1 MNARQKDNYKK
12 SPETLMKAILSMK
25 KKLEADEKRFQG
37 EPLML
42 WVEMGDGHVVP
53 RANPFV
59 QEYRAMVRDF
69 SAALK
74 AYEEITAS
82 TGAPAEVTSLEE
94 LRARFK
100 VAK

>member
-1 MNARQKDNYKK
+1 
-12 SPETLMKAILSMK
+12 MKAILSMK
-25 KKLEADEKRFQG
+25 KKLEANEKRFKD

-59 QEYRAMVRDF
+59 QEYRALIRDF

-74 AYEEITAS
+74 VYEEITAS
-82 TGAPAEVTSLEE
+82 PGAPAEVTSLEE